1 MATPRTQPIL
11 DPSLIS
17 TSEISVVQGPHPSTT
32 LSSDITVVPAPQPPK
47 KGSNPRGKK
56 AAMNKSNNTATNSL
70 SQTYLEHED
79 IQLYNSWLKIS
90 EDPKRGTN
98 QMFNAFWEAIAR
110 HYATHIPDAPQSAKS
125 LKNHWS
131 DKI

>member
-32 LSSDITVVPAPQPPK
+32 SSSDITVVPAPQPPK

-56 AAMNKSNNTATNSL
+56 ADMNKSNNTATNS
-70 SQTYLEHED
+70 SNTTTEAEDNLE
-79 IQLYNSWLKIS
+79 
-90 EDPKRGTN
+90 
-98 QMFNAFWEAIAR
+98 
-110 HYATHIPDAPQSAKS
+110 
-125 LKNHWS
+125 
-131 DKI
+131 